1 MTERKLLSAR
11 AASAGLRLSPVEV
24 DELLPAWRR
33 YLELLRE
40 LEEAARGNPIGG
52 P

>member
-11 AASAGLRLSPVEV
+11 AASAGLRLGPVEV

-33 YLELLRE
+33 YLELLEE
-40 LEEAARGNPIGG
+40 LEEALPGDTIGG
-52 P
+52 A